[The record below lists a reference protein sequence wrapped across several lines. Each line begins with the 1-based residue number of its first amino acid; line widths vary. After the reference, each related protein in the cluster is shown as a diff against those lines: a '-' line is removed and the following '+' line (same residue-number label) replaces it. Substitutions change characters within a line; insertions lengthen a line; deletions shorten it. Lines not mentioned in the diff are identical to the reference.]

1 MTSHWTKPNSG
12 SELGILQA
20 AHCEKRW
27 YAAYTSA
34 NHEKRVAEQLVVRD
48 VVHFLPVYESV
59 RRWKDRRVTLQMPLF
74 PGYVFVRMAL
84 RDRLQ
89 VQQVPGVAHLVG
101 FDGTPAALPDEEIE
115 ALRASLESGVRAEPH
130 PYLTVGRRVRLKSGP
145 LAGMQGILLR
155 RKGAFR
161 VVISIEL
168 IQRSVAVDVDA
179 VEVEPILTV
188 PVGTDSRTD
197 TPTV

>member
-1 MTSHWTKPNSG
+1 MASRWTQPI
-12 SELGILQA
+12 SEREVGILSA
-20 AHCEKRW
+20 ALCKPRW

-34 NHEKRVAEQLVVRD
+34 NHEKRVAEQLSLRSVE
-48 VVHFLPVYESV
+48 HFLPAYASV

-155 RKGAFR
+155 RKGNFR

-168 IQRSVAVDVDA
+168 IQRSLIVQVDA
-179 VEVEPILTV
+179 VDAEAV
-188 PVGTDSRTD
+188 
-197 TPTV
+197 